1 MRSCFKPCLTIL
13 AACLSTLS
21 FSQTTPSYT
30 PFTADAALEKGL
42 LDGVF
47 TRYQQDVA
55 TLSGEHRKY
64 LADIYKERYELIRE
78 RFTEGEVLSD
88 KGAQAYLQALVQEVL
103 RGNPTLKLEG
113 LRVAFSRSF
122 YANATSMG
130 EGTILFNIGLFHR
143 LDNEAQ
149 VAFVLCH
156 ELAHYALNHSNQN
169 IHQYVATIY
178 SADFQKKLKDIKRSD
193 YGQNSQLEALGKNLL
208 FRNRRHS
215 RQFEQAADSMAVE
228 LLKNTR
234 FDVREALT
242 CLAILDS
249 SDKDKYK
256 GVLHLE
262 QQLNFPSY
270 SFKKSWLESDDL
282 VFGSRKDARTAAEE
296 DSLKTHPD
304 CSKRIA
310 VLKDRVA
317 QYTSPGMRPFV
328 VDEKRFGQLKTGF
341 DFELVEYCFQ
351 SKSVSRS
358 LFYAL
363 QGLKVYPDDPYF
375 ALMTGKSLNE
385 LYAAQ
390 KRHELGKIT
399 DLPNPRYS
407 EEYNALLRLVQNLRL
422 QEIAALSYHF
432 LKEREAALSNHPEFQ
447 KTFTISKEQY
457 QAPSLNRF

>member
-1 MRSCFKPCLTIL
+1 MSRLFKPYLAIL
-13 AACLSTLS
+13 AAFISTLS
-21 FSQTTPSYT
+21 FSQIPSSFA
-30 PFTADAALEKGL
+30 PFAADAALEKSL
-42 LDGVF
+42 LEGVS

-55 TLSGEHRKY
+55 GLSGEHKKY

-78 RFTEGEVLSD
+78 RFTEKEVLSD
-88 KGAQAYLQALVQEVL
+88 KGTQAYLQALVQEVL
-103 RGNPTLKLEG
+103 RGNPGLKADG
-113 LRVAFSRSF
+113 LRIAFSRSF
-122 YANATSMG
+122 YANASSMG

-156 ELAHYALNHSNQN
+156 ELAHYFLNHSNQN
-169 IHQYVATIY
+169 IHQYVATVY
-178 SADFQKKLKDIKRSD
+178 SADFQKRLKDIKRSD
-193 YGQNSQLEALGKNLL
+193 FGQNSQLETLGKNLL
-208 FRNRRHS
+208 FKNRRHS

-234 FDVREALT
+234 FDVRETLA

-249 SDKDKYK
+249 ADRDKYK
-256 GVLHLE
+256 GTLQLE
-262 QQLNFPSY
+262 QQFNFPSFA
-270 SFKKSWLESDDL
+270 FKKSWLESDDL
-282 VFGSRKDARTAAEE
+282 VFGSRKEEKTAAEE

-310 VLKDRVA
+310 VLQDRVA
-317 QYTSPGMRPFV
+317 QYARPGMRPFV
-328 VDEKRFGQLKTGF
+328 VDEARFKQLKTGF
-341 DFELVEYCFQ
+341 DFEVVAYCLE

-358 LFYAL
+358 LYYAL
-363 QGLKVYPDDPYF
+363 QGLKVYPDDPYL
-375 ALMTGKSLNE
+375 ALTVGKCLNE
-385 LYAAQ
+385 LYASQ
-390 KRHELGKIT
+390 KKHELGKIV

-432 LKEREAALSNHPEFQ
+432 LKEREAALGPLPEFQ
-447 KTFTISKEQY
+447 TTFTISKEQY